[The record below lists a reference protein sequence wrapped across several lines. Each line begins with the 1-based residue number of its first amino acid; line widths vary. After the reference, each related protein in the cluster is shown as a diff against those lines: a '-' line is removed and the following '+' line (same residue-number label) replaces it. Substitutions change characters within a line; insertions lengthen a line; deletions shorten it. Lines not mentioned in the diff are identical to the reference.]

1 MIVSCHQPNYLPW
14 PGFFHKILKSDVHV
28 ILDTNQLPRGKDF
41 VVRNKIKIDDDFK
54 WLRVGVLEKNK
65 MLPIKEVKINNSI
78 NWKEKHW
85 NSISNNY
92 SKAPFFSEYK
102 KQFQQIFKKQWD
114 YLLDFN
120 MEIIYAIMKILQIKV
135 KIVMESELGIKSSST
150 QEILDI
156 LDTLNSKQYLTGN
169 GSGSKRIIEGKE
181 NMFSERGI
189 QIIYENYV
197 PPQYPQIRG
206 KFIPELSI
214 CDMLFNVGM
223 KRTREILN
231 RKNKRLIP

>member
-1 MIVSCHQPNYLPW
+1 MAAFQR
-14 PGFFHKILKSDVHV
+14 
-28 ILDTNQLPRGKDF
+28 Q
-41 VVRNKIKIDDDFK
+41 
-54 WLRVGVLEKNK
+54 NK

-156 LDTLNSKQYLTGN
+156 LDVLNSKQYLTGD

-181 NMFSERGI
+181 KMFSEREI
-189 QIIYENYV
+189 QIIHENYV
-197 PPQYPQIRG
+197 PTQYPQICG

-223 KRTREILN
+223 KKTREMLN
-231 RKNKRLIP
+231 GKN

>member
-41 VVRNKIKIDDDFK
+41 VVRNKIKIHDGFK

-65 MLPIKEVKINNSI
+65 MLPIKEVKINNSV

-102 KQFQQIFKKQWD
+102 KQFQQIFEKEWD

-135 KIVMESELGIKSSST
+135 KIVMESELDIKSSST

-223 KRTREILN
+223 ERTREILN
-231 RKNKRLIP
+231 RKKIKD

>member
-102 KQFQQIFKKQWD
+102 KQFQQIFSQKNRFHQLLKYFY
-114 YLLDFN
+114 YLKF
-120 MEIIYAIMKILQIKV
+120 
-135 KIVMESELGIKSSST
+135 
-150 QEILDI
+150 
-156 LDTLNSKQYLTGN
+156 
-169 GSGSKRIIEGKE
+169 
-181 NMFSERGI
+181 FS
-189 QIIYENYV
+189 
-197 PPQYPQIRG
+197 
-206 KFIPELSI
+206 
-214 CDMLFNVGM
+214 
-223 KRTREILN
+223 
-231 RKNKRLIP
+231 

>member
-1 MIVSCHQPNYLPW
+1 
-14 PGFFHKILKSDVHV
+14 
-28 ILDTNQLPRGKDF
+28 
-41 VVRNKIKIDDDFK
+41 
-54 WLRVGVLEKNK
+54 
-65 MLPIKEVKINNSI
+65 
-78 NWKEKHW
+78 
-85 NSISNNY
+85 
-92 SKAPFFSEYK
+92 
-102 KQFQQIFKKQWD
+102 
-114 YLLDFN
+114 

-197 PPQYPQIRG
+197 PTQYSQIYG

-231 RKNKRLIP
+231 GKN